1 MRKIGAILAGLGIA
15 AAAVSAAA
23 PALAESAMDFYK
35 GKRIYLKIGSQ
46 TGGGYDTIGR
56 AIARYMDKHIPG
68 NPKIIVQNIP
78 GGGSLRMMNQIYNTG
93 KKDGSEFGL
102 GSSGMPTTPLLNP
115 KAAKFDPQKLLWIG
129 SPTQI
134 VEILMVSDKSSV
146 QTLEDIYKKELVIGA
161 TSPGSATLDF
171 PYITNA
177 ISGTKFKI
185 VAGYKGAG
193 GVGLAMQRG
202 EVFGIAGFA
211 LASLNSS
218 RWKSLKE
225 KGVVKILA
233 QFGFKR
239 SKRLPDVPLFK
250 LPDNEADLQ
259 IIRIL
264 YSRMQYGRPFFV
276 IPGVPADRVAAL
288 RSAFAATMKDPKFVA
303 AMNKRHLD
311 LFPQDWKQVT
321 ENVTAMITAP
331 KDLIAKAKAVMQRK
345 GTVDCKVFS
354 DPKNC
359 RSAKKR
365 KKKKG

>member
-1 MRKIGAILAGLGIA
+1 MRKIGAILTGLGIGA
-15 AAAVSAAA
+15 AALSAAAA

-134 VEILMVSDKSSV
+134 VEILMVSDKSTV
-146 QTLEDIYKKELVIGA
+146 QTLEDIYTKELIIGA

-276 IPGVPADRVAAL
+276 IPGVPSDRVAAL
-288 RSAFAATMKDPKFVA
+288 RSAFAATMKDKGFLDQADKLKLFIDPSTPEELAALTKQLYSTPKSVVE
-303 AMNKRHLD
+303 RLVD
-311 LFPQDWKQVT
+311 LTDRMRQ
-321 ENVTAMITAP
+321 EN
-331 KDLIAKAKAVMQRK
+331 
-345 GTVDCKVFS
+345 
-354 DPKNC
+354 
-359 RSAKKR
+359 R
-365 KKKKG
+365 KKKKTKQKKQN